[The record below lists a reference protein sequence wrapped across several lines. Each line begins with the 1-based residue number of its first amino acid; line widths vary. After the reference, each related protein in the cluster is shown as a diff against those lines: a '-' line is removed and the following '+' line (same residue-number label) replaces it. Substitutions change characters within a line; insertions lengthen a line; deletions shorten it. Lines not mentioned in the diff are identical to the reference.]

1 MSLTAA
7 IQELVWLKRLELEIS
22 PKPIT
27 TSTVL
32 YCDNKGAIQV
42 ALNNNYSARTK
53 HVDIKA
59 KFIRQNVDEK
69 KVILE
74 YLSTNEM
81 IADIFTKAVSSQKLK
96 YFVQKF
102 DL

>member
-53 HVDIKA
+53 HVE
-59 KFIRQNVDEK
+59 FIRQNVDEK
-69 KVILE
+69 TVILE

-102 DL
+102 GLN